1 MCRGD
6 IVNKYFSSVICSK
19 GYLCSYNTIYK
30 KDPSASVY
38 IIQGDD
44 YEKSVFFAQM
54 TKHLSGYNITLF
66 NPFYDEGPDGI
77 YIKNLNTYI
86 LSDGGYSKTNPI
98 LPGIWE
104 KQINIVENKNYKSDL
119 LREVLIH
126 KSQENNYYRDAYI
139 TLKKASLIKER
150 LHNELSPYLNEE
162 KIVNFI
168 YRFKNKE
175 LKSIKTHGKG
185 EIRLISS
192 PTPLGFH
199 THYDTIFSL
208 CEKVV
213 DIVDDTG
220 FVGSIVSGVIKNFAI
235 REKLPIIASPSY
247 YKNDFFQF
255 LIFPTVKM
263 GLCISDKSH
272 ILPFESYET
281 VTTSRFLTSPQMLNH
296 KNVDILLAIEEKLLD
311 KATLSLYEGR
321 EERFKCSDLV
331 KGYSNPEKA
340 TYSADSLA
348 ERLLN

>member
-1 MCRGD
+1 MK
-6 IVNKYFSSVICSK
+6 KYFSCAICSQ
-19 GYLCSYNTIYK
+19 GYLSAYNTIYK
-30 KDPSASVY
+30 KDPSARIY
-38 IIQGDD
+38 IVNGDD
-44 YEKSVFFAQM
+44 YEKSTFFYEM
-54 TKHLSGYNITLF
+54 IKHLSGYNITLF

-86 LSDGGYSKTNPI
+86 LSDSGYSKINPI
-98 LPGIWE
+98 LPSIWE

-126 KSQENNYYRDAYI
+126 KSKENNHYREACI

-150 LHNELSPYLNEE
+150 LHNELSPYINEE

-175 LKSIKTHGKG
+175 LKSIKTHSKG
-185 EIRLISS
+185 EIRILSS
-192 PTPLGFH
+192 PTPLGIH

-208 CEKVV
+208 CEKFVN
-213 DIVDDTG
+213 IVDDTG
-220 FVGSIVSGVIKNFAI
+220 FVGSIISGFIKNFAI

-255 LIFPTVKM
+255 LIFPTVKT

-281 VTTSRFLTSPQMLNH
+281 ITTSRFLTSPQILNH
-296 KNVDILLAIEEKLLD
+296 KNVEILLSIEEKLLD

-340 TYSADSLA
+340 TYSANSLA

>member
-1 MCRGD
+1 MK
-6 IVNKYFSSVICSK
+6 KYFSCAICSQ
-19 GYLCSYNTIYK
+19 GYLSAYNTIYK
-30 KDPSASVY
+30 KDPSARIY
-38 IIQGDD
+38 IVNGDD
-44 YEKSVFFAQM
+44 YEKSTFFYEM
-54 TKHLSGYNITLF
+54 IKHLSGYNITLF

-86 LSDGGYSKTNPI
+86 LSDSGYSKINPI
-98 LPGIWE
+98 LPSIWE

-126 KSQENNYYRDAYI
+126 KSKENNHYREACI

-150 LHNELSPYLNEE
+150 LHNELSPYINEE

-175 LKSIKTHGKG
+175 LKSIKTHSKG
-185 EIRLISS
+185 EIRILSS
-192 PTPLGFH
+192 PTPLGIH

-208 CEKVV
+208 CEKFVN
-213 DIVDDTG
+213 IVDDTG
-220 FVGSIVSGVIKNFAI
+220 FVGSIISGVIKNFAI

-255 LIFPTVKM
+255 LIFPTVKT

-281 VTTSRFLTSPQMLNH
+281 ITTSRFLTSPQILNH
-296 KNVDILLAIEEKLLD
+296 KNVEILLSIEEKLLD

-340 TYSADSLA
+340 TYSANSLA

>member
-1 MCRGD
+1 M
-6 IVNKYFSSVICSK
+6 NKYFSSVICSK

-30 KDPSASVY
+30 KDPSTSVY

-44 YEKSVFFAQM
+44 YEKSVFFTQM

-86 LSDGGYSKTNPI
+86 LSDGGYSKINPI

-104 KQINIVENKNYKSDL
+104 KQINISENKNYKSDL
-119 LREVLIH
+119 LREIMIH
-126 KSQENNYYRDAYI
+126 ISKENNHYRDACI

-150 LHNELSPYLNEE
+150 LHNEFSPYLDEG

-175 LKSIKTHGKG
+175 LKSIKTHDKG
-185 EIRLISS
+185 EIRLLSS

-213 DIVDDTG
+213 NIVDDTG
-220 FVGSIVSGVIKNFAI
+220 FVGAIISGVIKNFAI
-235 REKLPIIASPSY
+235 CKKLPIIASPSY

-255 LIFPTVKM
+255 LIFPTVKT

-281 VTTSRFLTSPQMLNH
+281 VTTSRFLTKP
-296 KNVDILLAIEEKLLD
+296 DILHSKSVEILLSIVEKLLD

-321 EERFKCSDLV
+321 EERFKRSDLV
-331 KGYSNPEKA
+331 KGYSAPDKA
-340 TYSADSLA
+340 AHSADSLA